1 VDVLPSFQTV
11 DEKDWSFG
19 SADCVRRH
27 YKAGSL
33 RGPSFVE
40 EPEAYLIL
48 SGEALYR
55 MDYQEM
61 LRTHNETGAGITIAT
76 VSRRIGDLDVTN
88 LGVCGVAPTEAGT
101 RARGEVFAFQERPS
115 IEELQTVAVGSP
127 DDATDP
133 PLTDCDVHVNMGV
146 YIFSKAAM
154 DSLLGVI
161 ELCSERLDF
170 GKDIL
175 PMAISSGVE
184 VRAHLHE
191 GYWQP
196 IRNLREWY
204 DANLSL
210 CKTKSDEQNAMSM
223 IDAEFPIYT
232 VPRCLPPARFRGE
245 VYSEGS
251 IVSEGVVV
259 GDGAVVVD
267 SIVGPCVVLGEGVQ
281 VRGSIFIGHQETGY
295 LHGDGAPDVGKN
307 SVLKNCVV
315 HSDVVIG
322 EGCVLTNEAGVL
334 EHNGV
339 DIQSG
344 KGYMIQRGTLS
355 RREVAKKTASARRKK
370 RDAASWSW
378 FCFVAKCTT
387 TTRVVV

>member
-1 VDVLPSFQTV
+1 MDVLPSFQTV
-11 DEKDWSFG
+11 DEKDWSDG

-55 MDYQEM
+55 MDYAEM
-61 LRTHNETGAGITIAT
+61 LRAHNETGAGITIAT

-115 IEELQTVAVGSP
+115 KKELETVAVGP
-127 DDATDP
+127 DGTA
-133 PLTDCDVHVNMGV
+133 LMDCDSHVNMGV
-146 YIFSKAAM
+146 YIFSKSAM

-175 PMAISSGVE
+175 PMAIRAGVE
-184 VRAHLHE
+184 VRAHVHE

-210 CKTKSDEQNAMSM
+210 CKTTDGETNAMSM

-259 GDGAVVVD
+259 GDGAVVAD
-267 SIVGPCVVLGEGVQ
+267 SIVGPCVVLGDGVE
-281 VRGSIFIGHQETGY
+281 VRESIFIGHQETGY
-295 LHGDGAPDVGKN
+295 LHGDGAPDVGRN

-322 EGCVLTNEAGVL
+322 EGCVLTNEAGVQ

-339 DIQSG
+339 DIQTG
-344 KGYMIQRGTLS
+344 LGYIIQDGIIVFMPGTKV
-355 RREVAKKTASARRKK
+355 EPGT
-370 RDAASWSW
+370 
-378 FCFVAKCTT
+378 
-387 TTRVVV
+387 VV

>member
-1 VDVLPSFQTV
+1 MLPSFQTV
-11 DEKDWSFG
+11 DEKDWSDG

-33 RGPSFVE
+33 RGPSFAE

-55 MDYQEM
+55 MDYAEM

-76 VSRRIGDLDVTN
+76 VARRIGDLDVTN
-88 LGVCGVAPTEAGT
+88 LGVCGVAPAEDAEDGT
-101 RARGEVFAFQERPS
+101 RHRGEVFAFQERPS
-115 IEELQTVAVGSP
+115 ESELETLVVGP
-127 DDATDP
+127 DGTK
-133 PLTDCDVHVNMGV
+133 LEDCDVHVNMGV
-146 YIFSKAAM
+146 YIFSKTAM

-175 PMAISSGVE
+175 PMAIRAGVE
-184 VRAHLHE
+184 TRAHVHE

-210 CKTKSDEQNAMSM
+210 CGTNGDATNATSV

-259 GDGAVVVD
+259 GDGAVVAD
-267 SIVGPCVVLGEGVQ
+267 SIVGPCVVLGDGVE
-281 VRGSIFIGHQETGY
+281 VRESIFIGHQETGY
-295 LHGDGAPDVGKN
+295 LHGDGAPDVGRN

-322 EGCVLTNEAGVL
+322 EGCVLTNEAGVR

-344 KGYMIQRGTLS
+344 LGYMIQDGIIVFMPGTK
-355 RREVAKKTASARRKK
+355 VDPGT
-370 RDAASWSW
+370 
-378 FCFVAKCTT
+378 VI
-387 TTRVVV
+387 

>member
-1 VDVLPSFQTV
+1 MLPSFQTV
-11 DEKDWSFG
+11 DEKDWSTG

-33 RGPSFVE
+33 RGASFVE
-40 EPEAYLIL
+40 EPDAYLIL

-55 MDYQEM
+55 MDYAEM

-76 VSRRIGDLDVTN
+76 APRRIGNLDVTN
-88 LGVCGVAPTEAGT
+88 LGVCGVAPTADGT
-101 RARGEVFAFQERPS
+101 RAGGEVFAFQERPS
-115 IEELQTVAVGSP
+115 EKELETVAVGPAP
-127 DDATDP
+127 DGTE
-133 PLTDCDVHVNMGV
+133 LKDCDVHVNMGV
-146 YIFSKAAM
+146 YIFSKSAM

-175 PMAISSGVE
+175 PMAIRAGVE
-184 VRAHLHE
+184 VRAHVHE

-196 IRNLREWY
+196 IRDLREWY

-210 CKTKSDEQNAMSM
+210 CKQSDGETDAMSM

-232 VPRCLPPARFRGE
+232 VPRCLPPARFCGE
-245 VYSEGS
+245 VYTWGS

-259 GDGAVVVD
+259 GDGAVVAD
-267 SIVGPCVVLGEGVQ
+267 SIVGPCVVLGDGVE
-281 VRGSIFIGHQETGY
+281 VRESIFIGHQETGY
-295 LHGDGAPDVGKN
+295 LHGDGAPDVGRN

-322 EGCVLTNEAGVL
+322 EGCVLTNEAGVR

-344 KGYMIQRGTLS
+344 LGYMIQDGIIVFMPGTK
-355 RREVAKKTASARRKK
+355 VDPGT
-370 RDAASWSW
+370 
-378 FCFVAKCTT
+378 VI
-387 TTRVVV
+387 